1 MLDRDGADQDRIAG
15 RTGNGFQE
23 RTAMASKEKLQAF
36 VDGFW
41 DDEILPTIQDYIRV
55 PNVSPVFDPDWEQ
68 NGHMEKAHELA
79 KRWVETHKPEGSTLH
94 VGRLPGRT
102 PLLLLEV
109 PGKSDR
115 TVVMYG
121 HLDKQ
126 PEMTG
131 WRDGLGPWE
140 PVMEG
145 EKLYGRGGADDGYA
159 VFASVCALHALRA
172 QNLDHARVVAII
184 EFSEESGSPDLP
196 AYVDH
201 FEELLGQPEL
211 VVCLDSGAGN
221 YDQFWSTIS
230 LRGLV
235 GGKLKVQ
242 VLQEG
247 VHSGDASGIVPSSF
261 RLFRPLLDRLEDA
274 ATGRVLP
281 DALRVDIPAQ
291 RVEQARRVAEV
302 LKDGVYSKFPWMS
315 GMRPVEEDPTELIL
329 NRTWRPQLEI
339 TGQDGIPPV
348 QKAGNVLRPYT
359 TLNLSLRLPPTLAT
373 EKAKAVVKELLEKDP
388 PYGAHVSVEFNEP
401 AQGWSAP
408 ELSPWLGQA
417 IGEASE
423 TFYGKPAMHMG
434 EGGSIPFM
442 GMLGEKFPS
451 AQFVIT
457 GVLGPQSNAHGPNEF
472 LHVGYAKKL
481 TACTAHI
488 LGKHLESSGR

>member
-1 MLDRDGADQDRIAG
+1 
-15 RTGNGFQE
+15 
-23 RTAMASKEKLQAF
+23 MASADKLQSF
-36 VDGFW
+36 VNGFW
-41 DDEILPTIQDYIRV
+41 DQEILPTIQDYIRI
-55 PNVSPVFDPDWEQ
+55 PNVSPVFDPDWER
-68 NGHMEKAHELA
+68 NGHMDKALELV
-79 KRWVETHKPEGSTLH
+79 KGWVEAHKPEGATLH

-109 PGKSDR
+109 PGKTDR

-131 WRDGLGPWE
+131 WRDGLGPWV
-140 PVMEG
+140 PVLDG

-159 VFASVCALHALRA
+159 VFASVCALHALRD
-172 QNLDHARVVAII
+172 QGLDHARVVGVI

-196 AYVDH
+196 PYVGH

-221 YDQFWSTIS
+221 YDQFWSTTS

-235 GGKLKVQ
+235 GGTLKVQ
-242 VLQEG
+242 VLHEG

-261 RLFRPLLDRLEDA
+261 RLLRPLLDRLEDA
-274 ATGRVLP
+274 ATGEIRP
-281 DALRVDIPAQ
+281 EELRVEIPSQ
-291 RVEQARRVAEV
+291 RIEQARRVAEV
-302 LKDGVYSKFPWMS
+302 LQDEVSSKFPWLE
-315 GMRPVEEDPTELIL
+315 GMKPVQGEPAELIL

-359 TLNLSLRLPPTLAT
+359 TLNLTLRLPPTMPT
-373 EKAKAVVKELLEKDP
+373 DKAQAVVKQLLEKDP
-388 PYGAHVSVEFNEP
+388 PYGAKVTVEFNEP
-401 AQGWSAP
+401 AQGWNAP
-408 ELSPWLGQA
+408 ELSPWLDQA
-417 IGEASE
+417 INEASE
-423 TFYGKPAMHMG
+423 TFYGKPALHMG

-442 GMLGEKFPS
+442 GMLGEKFPQ

-457 GVLGPQSNAHGPNEF
+457 GVLGPKSNAHGPNEF
-472 LHVGYAKKL
+472 LHVDYAKKL
-481 TACTAHI
+481 TACAAHI
-488 LGKHLESSGR
+488 VGKHVESSG

>member
-1 MLDRDGADQDRIAG
+1 
-15 RTGNGFQE
+15 
-23 RTAMASKEKLQAF
+23 MASQEKLQAF

-41 DDEILPTIQDYIRV
+41 DDEILPTIKDYIRV
-55 PNVSPVFDPDWEQ
+55 PNVSPMFDPNWEK
-68 NGHMEKAHELA
+68 NGHMDKALELA
-79 KRWVETHKPEGSTLH
+79 RAWVEAHKPEGSTLH

-109 PGKSDR
+109 PGKSER

-140 PVMEG
+140 PVMDG

-159 VFASVCALHALRA
+159 VFASVCALHALGA

-196 AYVDH
+196 PYVEH

-211 VVCLDSGAGN
+211 VVCLDSGVGN
-221 YDQFWSTIS
+221 YDQFWSTTS

-235 GGKLKVQ
+235 GGTLKVQ
-242 VLQEG
+242 VLHEG

-281 DALRVDIPAQ
+281 EALHVDIPAQ

-302 LKDGVYSKFPWMS
+302 LKEEVSSKFPWMN

-339 TGQDGIPPV
+339 TGQDGIPPL

-359 TLNLSLRLPPTLAT
+359 TLKLSLRLPPTLAT
-373 EKAKAVVKELLEKDP
+373 EKAQAVVQELLEKDP

-408 ELSPWLGQA
+408 ELSPWLDQA
-417 IGEASE
+417 IKEASE
-423 TFYGKPAMHMG
+423 TFYGKPALHMG

-442 GMLGEKFPS
+442 GMLGEKFPK

-481 TACTAHI
+481 TACAAHI
-488 LGKHLESSGR
+488 VGKHLESSGR